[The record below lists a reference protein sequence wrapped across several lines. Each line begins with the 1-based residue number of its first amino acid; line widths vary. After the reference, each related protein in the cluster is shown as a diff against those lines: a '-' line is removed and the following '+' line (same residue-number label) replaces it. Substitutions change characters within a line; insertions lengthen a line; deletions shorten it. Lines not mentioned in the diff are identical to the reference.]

1 MNVDAPLL
9 SARGIGKSYGD
20 GPSRVRALEGID
32 LDVRA
37 GEIVAVCGPSGSGK
51 STLLNLLGLLD
62 RPDAGTL
69 AVHGQ
74 GAERMGD
81 RARSRLRRGAI
92 GFVFQSFH
100 LIRELS
106 LLENVALPARI
117 AGASGREA
125 ERRARALLAQMGLSP
140 RERHRPHQVSGGE
153 LQRAAFARALVNRP
167 AVVLC
172 DEPTGNLDGENRQR
186 LREMILERSASD
198 RQAFVI
204 ATHDPKM
211 ARIAHRRLW
220 LADGRPSPE
229 PAGA

>member
-1 MNVDAPLL
+1 MDAPLL

-20 GPSRVRALEGID
+20 GPARVQALTGID
-32 LDVRA
+32 LDVSA
-37 GEIVAVCGPSGSGK
+37 GDIVAVCGPSGSGK

-62 RPDAGTL
+62 RSDAGTL
-69 AVHGQ
+69 SVNGKA
-74 GAERMGD
+74 AERLGD
-81 RARSRLRRGAI
+81 RARSLLRRGAI

-117 AGASGREA
+117 AGAGGGEA
-125 ERRARALLAQMGLSP
+125 ERRARTLLDEMGLAS
-140 RERHRPHQVSGGE
+140 RSGHRPHHVSGGE

-172 DEPTGNLDGENRQR
+172 DEPTGNLDGENRRR
-186 LREMILERSASD
+186 LREMIVERSRSD

-204 ATHDPKM
+204 ATHDPEM
-211 ARIAHRRLW
+211 ARVAARRLW
-220 LADGRPSPE
+220 LADGKTAAAPS
-229 PAGA
+229 GA